1 MAKSVIFVLGFSAR
15 CSSQLRVVSEMA
27 VKFRQAKPIIILNTC
42 QSGVQGF
49 SLAEIWSWATQFL
62 DAGASAFIG
71 TLWRVSDKTAFSRY
85 GVRRSSTESV

>member
-1 MAKSVIFVLGFSAR
+1 VLFLILGFSAR

-49 SLAEIWSWATQFL
+49 SLAEIRSWATQFL

-71 TLWRVSDKTAFSRY
+71 TLWR
-85 GVRRSSTESV
+85 SSTESV